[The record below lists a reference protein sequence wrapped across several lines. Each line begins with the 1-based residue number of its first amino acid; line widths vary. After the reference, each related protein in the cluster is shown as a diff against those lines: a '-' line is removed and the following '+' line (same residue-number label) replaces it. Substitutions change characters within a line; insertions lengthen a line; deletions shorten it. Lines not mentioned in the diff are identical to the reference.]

1 MTGRKHYSETKEK
14 FSALGKGALGRVLSE
29 ENKQKKKNK
38 PKMSAAALGRK
49 HSDET
54 R

>member
-29 ENKQKKKNK
+29 ENKQKKKQTKNECC
-38 PKMSAAALGRK
+38 SSR
-49 HSDET
+49 
-54 R
+54 